1 LLFILVKK
9 CKELAMARA
18 PLPESQRALNAGIS
32 LPPELIQALS
42 REAFGQGKSKSALAQ
57 EIIRQHF
64 QRLKRNET
72 RRTTTS
78 QPGGAQ

>member
-1 LLFILVKK
+1 MLILVKK
-9 CKELAMARA
+9 CKEDVMARA
-18 PLPESQRALNAGIS
+18 PLHESQRALNAGIS

-42 REAFGQGKSKSALAQ
+42 KEAFGLGKSKSALAQ

-64 QRLKRNET
+64 QRLKRNAA
-72 RRTTTS
+72 RRTATS